1 MTALELQP
9 WRGRVQSLPLW
20 RSLCECRLMLFHVSV
35 HQILGSYKRRVEVT
49 SGGKGRDVTWE
60 RDLTSIV

>member
-1 MTALELQP
+1 MLA
-9 WRGRVQSLPLW
+9 
-20 RSLCECRLMLFHVSV
+20 LFHVSV
-35 HQILGSYKRRVEVT
+35 HQILGSYKRRVEVS